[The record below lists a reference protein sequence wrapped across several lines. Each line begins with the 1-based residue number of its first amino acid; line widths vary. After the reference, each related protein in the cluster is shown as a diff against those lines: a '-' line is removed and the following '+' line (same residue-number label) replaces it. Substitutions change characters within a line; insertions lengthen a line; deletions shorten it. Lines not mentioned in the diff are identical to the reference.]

1 MPRISNKNLLKLL
14 ISFFFMNAKTVVV
27 EKNVLIGLEIHGYIE
42 TGEKLFCTCA
52 NFHDMKKVAPNT
64 NICPICTGQP
74 GAKPMLPNRAA
85 LDKVLQIGLLL
96 GCKPNVIEQG
106 KELVFQRKHYR
117 WPDMPY
123 GYQKTISGAHSLPV
137 AENGL
142 FESVRI
148 REVHL
153 EEDPA
158 AWNPDTGFID
168 YNRAGVPLIEIVTE
182 PDFHDASSVGEWL
195 KNLVLTLSYIKA
207 LNKDAGIKADVNV
220 NINGIS
226 ERTEIKNVNSI
237 SEIMRAITA
246 EIMRHQNEKPQERET
261 RRWNSAKGKTELMRS
276 KETAADYRFIPDP
289 DLLPLH
295 IPKKFTDELKKN
307 LPESPQEKLEKII
320 KKHKISQKDAEVLT
334 NNLELVEFFEEVSR
348 KIPPSFALPWVTTE
362 LLRVLNYNKK
372 TLEEV
377 SISTEHFI
385 ELLQAVKDKKLTEL
399 KAKQILNTFI
409 PSSHSISKELS
420 SSQRI
425 TDKSEIRKIC
435 EQAIKNNKKAVDDFK
450 AGEKK
455 AIDFLL
461 GEIMKLSNRRADYQI
476 AKEELMKLLK

>member
-1 MPRISNKNLLKLL
+1 M
-14 ISFFFMNAKTVVV
+14 
-27 EKNVLIGLEIHGYIE
+27 IGLEIHGYLD
-42 TGEKLFCTCA
+42 TKEKLFCRC
-52 NFHDMKKVAPNT
+52 NINHKQEQIKPNT
-64 NICPICTGQP
+64 SICPICTGQP
-74 GAKPMLPNRAA
+74 GSKPLVPNSEAIKKCIQVALMLNT
-85 LDKVLQIGLLL
+85 KVNTTDSTKNNKKLIW
-96 GCKPNVIEQG
+96 
-106 KELVFQRKHYR
+106 QRKHYS
-117 WPDMPY
+117 WPDLPK
-123 GYQKTISGAHSLPV
+123 GYQNTLSGTYAIPV
-137 AENGL
+137 AENGKFL
-142 FESVRI
+142 GIRI
-148 REVHL
+148 RELHL

-158 AWNPDTGFID
+158 AWDPVTGCVD
-168 YNRAGVPLIEIVTE
+168 YNRSGSPLIEIVTE
-182 PDFHDASSVGEWL
+182 PDFTTAEEVANWL
-195 KNLVLTLSYIKA
+195 KQLILTLSYIKTI
-207 LNKDAGIKADVNV
+207 NKEAGIKADVNV
-220 NINGIS
+220 NIHKIS

-237 SEIMRAITA
+237 SEIVNAINY
-246 EIMRHQNEKPQERET
+246 ELKGHEKEKPKHKET
-261 RRWNSAKGKTELMRS
+261 RRWNAEKQKTEQMRE
-276 KETAADYRFIPDP
+276 KEEAADYRFISDP
-289 DLLPLH
+289 DLP
-295 IPKKFTDELKKN
+295 IIKITNNQVTEINSK